1 MAGVA
6 ERGLRATGVSSG
18 DEEVVA
24 SNRRLAE
31 VALWVDGS
39 ARWVDRATEAAQAAA
54 PRRRQ
59 VTVTFD
65 QAELET
71 FVTGFRGMAR
81 VLIGLAQPVPP
92 PISTASQGC
101 HLRLVTDKA
110 SGRA

>member
-1 MAGVA
+1 
-6 ERGLRATGVSSG
+6 
-18 DEEVVA
+18 
-24 SNRRLAE
+24 
-31 VALWVDGS
+31 
-39 ARWVDRATEAAQAAA
+39 VDRATEAARASA

-71 FVTGFRGMAR
+71 FVTCFRGIAR
-81 VLIGLAQPVPP
+81 VLMGLAQPVPP

>member
-18 DEEVVA
+18 DEEVVV
-24 SNRRLAE
+24 SNCRLAE
-31 VALWVDGS
+31 IALWADGS
-39 ARWVDRATEAAQAAA
+39 AHWVDRATEAARAAA

-71 FVTGFRGMAR
+71 FVTGFRGFAR
-81 VLIGLAQPVPP
+81 VLMGLAQPVPP
-92 PISTASQGC
+92 PVATAPQGR
-101 HLRLVTDKA
+101 HLRLVT
-110 SGRA
+110 

>member
-18 DEEVVA
+18 DEEVGA
-24 SNRRLAE
+24 SNRCRLAE
-31 VALWVDGS
+31 V
-39 ARWVDRATEAAQAAA
+39 ARWVDRATEAARAAA

-71 FVTGFRGMAR
+71 FVTGFRGIAR
-81 VLIGLAQPVPP
+81 VLMGLAQPVPP